1 MKVNYTYWLL
11 ATALLPLVFSCSET
25 KKETT
30 GEQKDTLAEVKET
43 QPSALAHYGTRLQQ
57 IVKSDEG
64 VLRGINFG
72 DDKEK
77 VKSIENATAVE
88 DTTDHIGYRVE
99 LGDYEDLDV
108 RYHLNKN
115 QQVWGFTLDI
125 YLNQQSSVDSLF
137 NDFKDY
143 FTEQFGPGSFD
154 NHHNMVAWNL
164 SDSLKTIVK
173 DVSVKQAPGLQI
185 QIMDYKLAK

>member
-1 MKVNYTYWLL
+1 MKIKITYWLL
-11 ATALLPLVFSCSET
+11 AMAWLLLVFSCTET
-25 KKETT
+25 KKETA
-30 GEQKDTLAEVKET
+30 GEQKDTLAEVKNPKPAT
-43 QPSALAHYGTRLQQ
+43 LAHYGTRLQQ

-72 DDKEK
+72 DDVEK
-77 VKSIENATAVE
+77 VKSIENGAALE

-115 QQVWGFTLDI
+115 GRVWGFTLDI
-125 YLNQQSSVDSLF
+125 YLNQKSSVDSLF
-137 NDFKDY
+137 NDFRSY

-154 NHHNMVAWNL
+154 NHNNMVAWNL
-164 SDSLKTIVK
+164 SDSLKTVVK
-173 DVSVKQAPGLQI
+173 DVSIKQAPGLQI